1 MAEWKGVPYFFDA
14 TGELQKQ
21 VSVVVGEI
29 PQVIVETSFSWETV
43 ISAFFAALIPS
54 FIAWYA
60 LKQNYKLSEYQN
72 SLSSTKELSKELR
85 ITIASYLSNIEMILQ
100 FLTVFYNQLK
110 ENDSK
115 GMEKTENGLSELS
128 IKISFLYDKSRLFL
142 DCNNKH
148 QKKLLERIRL
158 IHKLLTEIIK
168 LGKHGSVDSEL
179 LKKTLYKNIDEL
191 VLETHD
197 VLSNNLYT

>member
-14 TGELQKQ
+14 NGELQKQ
-21 VSVVVGEI
+21 VSVVVGKI

-85 ITIASYLSNIEMILQ
+85 ITIASYLSNIEIILQ
-100 FLTVFYNQLK
+100 FLAVFYNQLK

-128 IKISFLYDKSRLFL
+128 IKISFLYNKSRLFL

-148 QKKLLERIRL
+148 QKELLERVRL
-158 IHKLLTEIIK
+158 IHNLLTAIIK
-168 LGKHGSVDSEL
+168 LGKDGAVDSEL

>member
-85 ITIASYLSNIEMILQ
+85 ITIASYLSNIEIILQ

-128 IKISFLYDKSRLFL
+128 IKISFLYNKSRLFL

-148 QKKLLERIRL
+148 QKELLERIRL

>member
-1 MAEWKGVPYFFDA
+1 MAEWKGVPYFFDVN
-14 TGELQKQ
+14 GELQKQ
-21 VSVVVGEI
+21 VSVVVGKI

-85 ITIASYLSNIEMILQ
+85 ITIASYLSNIEIILQ

-128 IKISFLYDKSRLFL
+128 IKISFLY
-142 DCNNKH
+142 NNVS
-148 QKKLLERIRL
+148 
-158 IHKLLTEIIK
+158 TPV
-168 LGKHGSVDSEL
+168 SVPH
-179 LKKTLYKNIDEL
+179 TF
-191 VLETHD
+191 
-197 VLSNNLYT
+197 